1 MTRHLIRAPANQGN
15 PFPRTASRA
24 QVIVRAQMS
33 GAFAVAI
40 ALAFSFPAVAGAS
53 RVAKGSLGHEIERAA
68 SAQLPAGIPQS
79 CLLVRVTTKDGGAWA
94 TVGFDGARNPSLCN
108 RYGFNGVAIV
118 HRVRHGWH
126 LVAAGSAMI
135 PCGKLRIPITV
146 QRDLRLPCR

>member
-1 MTRHLIRAPANQGN
+1 MRR
-15 PFPRTASRA
+15 
-24 QVIVRAQMS
+24 
-33 GAFAVAI
+33 AFAVAM

-53 RVAKGSLGHEIERAA
+53 RVATGSLGHAIERAA
-68 SAQLPAGIPQS
+68 SAQLPAGIPQR

-94 TVGFDGARNPSLCN
+94 TVSFEGARNPSLCN

-118 HRVRHGWH
+118 HRVRPGWR

-135 PCGKLRIPITV
+135 PCAKLGIPLAV